1 MEGGIAM
8 AMNERDERK
17 TIGEWIKELQ
27 AESKPVEGPAGRIN
41 LVCFRLKMFL
51 TRLYN
56 LFKCLF

>member
-1 MEGGIAM
+1 M

>member
-1 MEGGIAM
+1 M

-27 AESKPVEGPAGRIN
+27 KMDEVESTGRIN
-41 LVCFRLKMFL
+41 LVCFRLKTFL

>member
-8 AMNERDERK
+8 AMNEREKRK

-27 AESKPVEGPAGRIN
+27 KMDEVESTGRIN
-41 LVCFRLKMFL
+41 LMYFRLKMFL